1 MFRYRVTLFRLFGF
15 AVRVDAS
22 WLLLALFITWSLA
35 TGYFPTTLAGQPP
48 ATYWWMGLWGAL
60 GLFVSIIVHE
70 FSHSLVA
77 RRLGLPITG
86 ITLFVF
92 GGVAEMED
100 EPPSARAEFLMAVAG
115 PAASLALG
123 GAIYLSAGVVA
134 GPDAGVTAAVLSY
147 LGLINVV
154 LAVFNLVP
162 AFPLDGG
169 RMLRAALWHW
179 MGDLRRATRIAA
191 DIGRLFG
198 FWLIA
203 AGILSAL
210 AGNLLGGVWWF
221 LIGLFVIQSAGAS
234 YQQVLL
240 RQVLGGQPVARFMTS
255 VPVAVPASIT
265 LEELA
270 AQYLF
275 RLYFKFYPVVEKDR
289 PVGCVHT
296 DQLKTVPREEW
307 ARRSVRDVMQPLT
320 EENTIGAD
328 ADAMQAL
335 ARMTRGGKS
344 RLVVLDAGRLV
355 GLIALKDLLKFFQL
369 KVDLEGAEAPRGRLR
384 R

>member
-154 LAVFNLVP
+154 LAVFNL
-162 AFPLDGG
+162 
-169 RMLRAALWHW
+169 
-179 MGDLRRATRIAA
+179 
-191 DIGRLFG
+191 
-198 FWLIA
+198 
-203 AGILSAL
+203 
-210 AGNLLGGVWWF
+210 
-221 LIGLFVIQSAGAS
+221 
-234 YQQVLL
+234 
-240 RQVLGGQPVARFMTS
+240 
-255 VPVAVPASIT
+255 
-265 LEELA
+265 
-270 AQYLF
+270 
-275 RLYFKFYPVVEKDR
+275 
-289 PVGCVHT
+289 
-296 DQLKTVPREEW
+296 
-307 ARRSVRDVMQPLT
+307 
-320 EENTIGAD
+320 
-328 ADAMQAL
+328 
-335 ARMTRGGKS
+335 
-344 RLVVLDAGRLV
+344 
-355 GLIALKDLLKFFQL
+355 
-369 KVDLEGAEAPRGRLR
+369 
-384 R
+384 